1 MSEEN
6 TVLDNTE
13 QESTVQDNT
22 TQDNSAQDNT
32 EQGNTAHDDKPVK
45 LRGIKNSNEDK
56 PAAMSPMDM
65 HGRRQI
71 FTNEPDITEANV
83 LQELN
88 KALFVHN
95 QNRAE
100 IVYLEK
106 YLRGVQPIM
115 DRVKKFRPEI
125 CNRTVVN
132 IANQIVTFK
141 TAAFVGYPIQY
152 VSRGKNESVPAKIEA
167 LNGMML
173 AESKQNRDMRMAYN
187 MFTCG
192 VGYRLVLRDKAGDV
206 ANGTLAGEAPF
217 EIYTTDPKNSFVIRL
232 NDVTKRIVAGV
243 NYVMLD
249 SESNS
254 VLYTV
259 YTKDRVYKIE
269 GTMTSADGPITTVV
283 HNMGFVPL
291 IEYPCNNVYMGAF
304 EPVLPL
310 LDLYNL
316 ITSNR
321 ADGIEQFIQAIM
333 VFEGVDI
340 TAEQLEAVKEQG
352 ALKIPPSMDG
362 RVGKVYYLNEQL
374 NQEQTQV
381 FINDLY
387 STILQ
392 IVGMPSQGNG
402 NTSDSSNNGAALVK
416 NGWYSA
422 DARNLETVGS
432 WDGAET
438 EFLRIVLRICE
449 AANVINGLGVS
460 DIEIKHGKN
469 SYEDLLVKTQSFTT
483 MIGAGAPPVQA
494 YTVSG
499 ILNDPEAAAIAF
511 EQYQEV
517 LAEKADEAAG
527 ITDTASVPNIVETPI
542 AVEDE

>member
-1 MSEEN
+1 MSDEN
-6 TVLDNTE
+6 TV
-13 QESTVQDNT
+13 QE
-22 TQDNSAQDNT
+22 AQ
-32 EQGNTAHDDKPVK
+32 EEEIK
-45 LRGIKNSNEDK
+45 LRGIKNSNENV
-56 PAAMSPMDM
+56 PAVMSSMEM

-71 FTNEPDITEANV
+71 FTNEPEITAENVVAVLNEA
-83 LQELN
+83 LN
-88 KALFVHN
+88 VHN
-95 QNRAE
+95 KNRAE
-100 IVYLEK
+100 IEYLEK
-106 YLRGVQPIM
+106 YQRGVQPILW
-115 DRVKKFRPEI
+115 RVKKFRPEI

-141 TAAFVGYPIQY
+141 TAAFSGEPVQY
-152 VSRGKNESVPAKIEA
+152 VSRGKDTTVPAKLES

-173 AESKQNRDMRMAYN
+173 SEGKKSVDMQLAYD

-192 VGYRLVLRDKAGDV
+192 VGYRLVLRDKAAAV
-206 ANGTLAGEAPF
+206 ASGELAGEAPF
-217 EIYTTDPKNSFVIRL
+217 EIYTTEPKNSFVIRL
-232 NDVTKRIVAGV
+232 NDVKKRVVAGV
-243 NYVMLD
+243 TYVTLD
-249 SESNS
+249 EQTNR

-259 YTKDRVYKIE
+259 YTEKTAFQIE
-269 GTMTSADGPITTVV
+269 GTTTEATGPVKVIV

-291 IEYPCNNVYMGAF
+291 IEYPCNNAYMGAF
-304 EPVLPL
+304 EPVLSL

-316 ITSNR
+316 ITANR

-340 TAEQLEAVKEQG
+340 TAEQLNAVKEQG

-362 RVGKVYYLNEQL
+362 RVGRVYYLNEQL
-374 NQEQTQV
+374 DQGQTQV
-381 FINDLY
+381 FIDDLY
-387 STILQ
+387 NTILQ

-402 NTSDSSNNGAALVK
+402 NTSDSSNNGAALIK

-422 DARNLETVGS
+422 EARNLETVGS
-432 WDGAET
+432 WDKSET

-449 AANVINGLGVS
+449 SANAISGLRVP

-499 ILNDPEAAAIAF
+499 ILSDPEAASIAF
-511 EQYQEV
+511 EKYQEV
-517 LAEKADEAAG
+517 LAEREDKAAG
-527 ITDTASVPNIVETPI
+527 VTSTVNPPKVVETTIPD
-542 AVEDE
+542 EDE